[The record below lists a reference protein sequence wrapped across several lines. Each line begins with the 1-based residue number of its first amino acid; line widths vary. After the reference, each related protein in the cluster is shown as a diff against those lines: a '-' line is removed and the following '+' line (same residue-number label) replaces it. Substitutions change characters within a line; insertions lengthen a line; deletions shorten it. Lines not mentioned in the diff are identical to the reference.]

1 MAVDDS
7 TSRASPGSSPDSEG
21 FRLNLTHPEQL
32 AKLPPC
38 QVHCPG
44 SGDIRGWVGIIA
56 QREKLGLTLT
66 EACRRAWQ
74 MVVTR
79 NPFPA
84 TMGRVC
90 PHPCEA
96 GCNRADK
103 DGAVAINALERFLGD
118 WALEQRLPLSRD
130 TAETYP
136 ESIGVIGSG
145 PAGLSFAR
153 GSGSWSRDSRE
164 TTPRS

>member
-1 MAVDDS
+1 MVFLYLTAGA
-7 TSRASPGSSPDSEG
+7 RPGGSPDSEG

-66 EACRRAWQ
+66 EAGPRAWQ

-118 WALEQRLPLSRD
+118 WGLRQRLGLQRLEEDPK
-130 TAETYP
+130 P
-136 ESIGVIGSG
+136 ESIGVIGAG
-145 PAGLSFAR
+145 PAGLSFAYQMA
-153 GSGSWSRDSRE
+153 GPGY
-164 TTPRS
+164 RSTLYWRK